1 MAPAVFTSPPVRT
14 RLRWDSSVLTSPDA
28 RGHRTAMARGA
39 VYLYAFGAALAFAS
53 LALPSEGRDS
63 WGIVGIALAAL
74 AGAGVHCLAFDRLPG
89 LGFQLSGAAGT
100 ALVTLAAVLGGEGGG
115 AYAFFYLWVV
125 LYAFFF
131 YEVVAATLQLGFV
144 VVAHLAVLQVP
155 GVDLFTPVHT
165 LVQTGSLAMAG
176 LIVLVLKRQITSLV
190 SGLQGSER
198 KYRSL
203 VEQLPLVTY
212 VRGLD
217 VLDSNSYASPQV
229 EALFGYTQEEWETNN
244 GLLERVIH
252 PDDRERALAAAAHL
266 RETGDPMRLEY
277 RFVARDGR
285 IVWVYDETHVIRD
298 EDGRPAAVR
307 GFLLDITER
316 KEAEQALGDGEE
328 RFHAMVANVPGA
340 IFRCAY
346 DEDWTMEFV
355 SDAIE
360 EISGYPAS
368 DFIGNR
374 VRSFASII
382 HPDEQESLAPSVAE
396 CRPYEIEYRI
406 VHASGDVRWVLER
419 GQAVRCADGVV
430 RIDGAIFDVS
440 ETRRAAQALLE
451 TKEYSETLI
460 RTANVMI
467 VGLDPDGRVRV
478 FNEAAEK
485 ITGYTQSELEGEDWF
500 EVLVPRDRYP
510 EAWEEFVRWREA
522 GELPEDFENPILTK
536 AGEERLVSWRNSMVE
551 QGGRVVGSISFGID
565 ITAGKHLEEQ
575 LRQSQK
581 MEAVGRLAGGIA
593 HDFNNILL
601 AITGYCDFAL
611 ARVGEDGPAA
621 EDVREIQKA
630 ADRATGLTR
639 QLLAFGRKQV
649 LQPQLVDL
657 NEVVTDLEGMLRRL
671 IGDHIELDVELEEGV
686 GQVLVDRGQIEQ
698 VLMNLVLNARDAM
711 PAGGTLSV
719 ATRSVELSQAA
730 DERQL
735 GLEPGRHALLV
746 VEDTGLGMDEETR
759 SRAFEPF
766 FTTKEPGKG
775 TGLGLA
781 TVYGIVQQS
790 GGSISLD
797 SSPANGT
804 VVRIFLPLPR
814 ALREAPTIL
823 GADLDRPP
831 GSETI
836 LLAEDE
842 EVVRDLVQEILE
854 GAGYT
859 VLAAADGRDALD
871 LSKAHAGDV
880 DMMVTDVVMP
890 GMSGRELAERL
901 WLSRPEMKVLYISGY
916 TDIAVFDPGVL
927 DPGSAFLQKPFSSAE
942 LTQKVR
948 EVLDAPQAG
957 LAA

>member
-1 MAPAVFTSPPVRT
+1 MLPAVLTSPTLRA
-14 RLRWDSSVLTSPDA
+14 RLRWDSSVLASA
-28 RGHRTAMARGA
+28 EASRHRAAMARGA

-53 LALPSEGRDS
+53 LAFPSEGRDS
-63 WGIVGIALAAL
+63 SGIVGIALAAL
-74 AGAGVHCLAFDRLPG
+74 AGAGLHWLAFDRLPV
-89 LGFQLSGAAGT
+89 LGFQLSGTAGT
-100 ALVTLAAVLGGEGGG
+100 ALVTLAALLGGEGGG

-131 YEVVAATLQLGFV
+131 YEVVAA
-144 VVAHLAVLQVP
+144 
-155 GVDLFTPVHT
+155 
-165 LVQTGSLAMAG
+165 
-176 LIVLVLKRQITSLV
+176 
-190 SGLQGSER
+190 
-198 KYRSL
+198 
-203 VEQLPLVTY
+203 
-212 VRGLD
+212 
-217 VLDSNSYASPQV
+217 NSYASPQV

-252 PDDRERALAAAAHL
+252 PGDRERALAAATHL

-285 IVWVYDETHVIRD
+285 IVWVYDETHLVRD
-298 EDGRPAAVR
+298 ENGDPAGVR

-316 KEAEQALGDGEE
+316 KEAEEALGDREE

-346 DEDWTMEFV
+346 DEEWTMEFV

-360 EISGYPAS
+360 KISGYPAS

-396 CRPYEIEYRI
+396 FRPYEIEYRI

-419 GQAVRCADGVV
+419 GQAVRSADGVP

-467 VGLDPDGRVRV
+467 VGLDPDGRVRI

-485 ITGYTQSELEGEDWF
+485 ITGYAQAELEGENWF

-510 EAWEEFVRWREA
+510 ETWESFVRWREA
-522 GELPEDFENPILTK
+522 GELPEDFESPILTK
-536 AGEERLVSWRNSMVE
+536 AGEGRLVSWRNSMVE

-601 AITGYCDFAL
+601 PITGYCDFAL
-611 ARVGEDGPAA
+611 ARLGEDGPAA

-639 QLLAFGRKQV
+639 QLLAFSRKQV

-671 IGDHIELDVELEEGV
+671 IGDHIELAVELEEGV

-711 PAGGTLSV
+711 PEGGTLSL
-719 ATRSVELSQAA
+719 ATRSLELSQAA
-730 DERQL
+730 DERQV
-735 GLEPGRHALLV
+735 GLEPGRHARERHRRPHLPAPSADAAGGADDPRPRPRPSPRV
-746 VEDTGLGMDEETR
+746 GDDPARRGRGGRPRPRPGDPR
-759 SRAFEPF
+759 GSRLHGA
-766 FTTKEPGKG
+766 GG
-775 TGLGLA
+775 RRRA
-781 TVYGIVQQS
+781 
-790 GGSISLD
+790 GGS
-797 SSPANGT
+797 
-804 VVRIFLPLPR
+804 
-814 ALREAPTIL
+814 
-823 GADLDRPP
+823 RPEQDAR
-831 GSETI
+831 G
-836 LLAEDE
+836 
-842 EVVRDLVQEILE
+842 RHRH
-854 GAGYT
+854 
-859 VLAAADGRDALD
+859 DGHRRG
-871 LSKAHAGDV
+871 HAGD
-880 DMMVTDVVMP
+880 
-890 GMSGRELAERL
+890 ERT
-901 WLSRPEMKVLYISGY
+901 R
-916 TDIAVFDPGVL
+916 
-927 DPGSAFLQKPFSSAE
+927 
-942 LTQKVR
+942 
-948 EVLDAPQAG
+948 AG
-957 LAA
+957 GASVALAAGDEGPLHLRLHGHRRLRPRRPRPGIGVPPEALQLGRADTEGARGAGRAPGRPGRVDHPALRPPRARPTLRGRPGGG

>member
-1 MAPAVFTSPPVRT
+1 
-14 RLRWDSSVLTSPDA
+14 
-28 RGHRTAMARGA
+28 MARGA
-39 VYLYAFGAALAFAS
+39 VYLYAFGAALACAS
-53 LALPSEGRDS
+53 LAFPSGGRDA
-63 WGIVGIALAAL
+63 WGIVGIAVAAL
-74 AGAGVHCLAFDRLPG
+74 AGAAFHCLVFDRLPVV
-89 LGFQLSGAAGT
+89 GFQLSGAAGT

-131 YEVVAATLQLGFV
+131 YDVAAATVQLGL
-144 VVAHLAVLQVP
+144 VAGAHIAVLQLP
-155 GVDLFTPVHT
+155 GVTPFTPVHT

-176 LIVLVLKRQITSLV
+176 LIVLVLKTHIASLV
-190 SGLQGSER
+190 DGLRGSEH
-198 KYRSL
+198 KYRTL

-252 PDDRERALAAAAHL
+252 PDDRGRALAAAAQL
-266 RETGDPMRLEY
+266 RETGHPMRLEY

-285 IVWVYDETHVIRD
+285 IVWVYDETHLVRD
-298 EDGRPAAVR
+298 GDGRPAGVR

-316 KEAEQALGDGEE
+316 KEAEQALGEGEE

-346 DEDWTMEFV
+346 DDDWTMEFV

-360 EISGYPAS
+360 QISGYPAS

-374 VRSFASII
+374 VRSFASVI
-382 HPDEQESLAPSVAE
+382 HPGDQQSLAPSVAE

-419 GQAVRCADGVV
+419 GQAARGPDGEV

-451 TKEYSETLI
+451 TKAYSETLI

-485 ITGYTQSELEGEDWF
+485 ITGYAGAELEGEDWF

-510 EAWEEFVRWREA
+510 EAWADFVRWRQG
-522 GELPEDFENPILTK
+522 GELPEDFESPIVTK
-536 AGEERLVSWRNSMVE
+536 TGEERLISWRNSLVG
-551 QGGRVVGSISFGID
+551 QGDRVVGSISFGID
-565 ITAGKHLEEQ
+565 ITAGKQLEEQ

-601 AITGYCDFAL
+601 AITGYSDFAL
-611 ARVGEDGPAA
+611 ARLGEDGPAA
-621 EDVREIQKA
+621 DDVREIQKA

-639 QLLAFGRKQV
+639 QLLAFSRKQV

-657 NEVVTDLEGMLRRL
+657 NDVVTDLQGMLRRL
-671 IGDHIELDVELEEGV
+671 IGDHIELEVELEDGV

-698 VLMNLVLNARDAM
+698 VLMNLALNARDAM
-711 PAGGTLSV
+711 PAGGTLSL
-719 ATRSVELSQAA
+719 ATQRLELSGAP
-730 DERQL
+730 DERLL
-735 GLEPGRHALLV
+735 GVQPGPHALLV
-746 VEDTGLGMDEETR
+746 VGDTGLGMDEQTR

-775 TGLGLA
+775 TGLGLS

-797 SSPANGT
+797 SAPANGT
-804 VVRIFLPLPR
+804 VVRIFLPLPQS
-814 ALREAPTIL
+814 LREAPTVL
-823 GADLDRPP
+823 GADLDRPA

-859 VLAAADGRDALD
+859 VLAAADGREALS

-880 DMMVTDVVMP
+880 DLMVTDVVMP

-948 EVLDAPQAG
+948 EVLDAPRAG

>member
-1 MAPAVFTSPPVRT
+1 
-14 RLRWDSSVLTSPDA
+14 
-28 RGHRTAMARGA
+28 MARGA
-39 VYLYAFGAALAFAS
+39 VYLYAFGATLACAS
-53 LALPSEGRDS
+53 LAFPSGGRDA
-63 WGIVGIALAAL
+63 WGIVGIAVAAL
-74 AGAGVHCLAFDRLPG
+74 AGAAFHCLVFDRLPVV
-89 LGFQLSGAAGT
+89 GFQLSGAAGT

-131 YEVVAATLQLGFV
+131 YDVAAATVQLGL
-144 VVAHLAVLQVP
+144 VAGAHIAVLQLP
-155 GVDLFTPVHT
+155 GVTPFTPVHT

-176 LIVLVLKRQITSLV
+176 LIVLVLKTHIASLV
-190 SGLQGSER
+190 DGLRGSEH
-198 KYRSL
+198 KYRTL

-252 PDDRERALAAAAHL
+252 PDDRGRALAAAAQL
-266 RETGDPMRLEY
+266 RETGHPMRLEY

-285 IVWVYDETHVIRD
+285 IVWVYDETHLVRD
-298 EDGRPAAVR
+298 GDGRPAGVR

-316 KEAEQALGDGEE
+316 KEVEQALGEGEE

-346 DEDWTMEFV
+346 DDDWTMEFV

-360 EISGYPAS
+360 QISGYPAS

-374 VRSFASII
+374 VRSFASVI
-382 HPDEQESLAPSVAE
+382 HPGDQQSLAPSVAE

-419 GQAVRCADGVV
+419 GQAARGPDGEV

-451 TKEYSETLI
+451 TKAYSETLI

-485 ITGYTQSELEGEDWF
+485 ITGYAGAELEGEDWF

-510 EAWEEFVRWREA
+510 EAWADFVRWRQG
-522 GELPEDFENPILTK
+522 GELPEDFESPIVTK
-536 AGEERLVSWRNSMVE
+536 TGEERLISWRNSLVG
-551 QGGRVVGSISFGID
+551 QGDRVVGSISFGID
-565 ITAGKHLEEQ
+565 ITAGKQLEEQ

-601 AITGYCDFAL
+601 AITGYSDFAL
-611 ARVGEDGPAA
+611 ARLGEDGPAA
-621 EDVREIQKA
+621 DDVREIQKA

-639 QLLAFGRKQV
+639 QLLAFSRKQV

-657 NEVVTDLEGMLRRL
+657 NDVVTDLQGMLRRL
-671 IGDHIELDVELEEGV
+671 IGDHIELEVELEDGV

-698 VLMNLVLNARDAM
+698 VLMNLALNARDAM
-711 PAGGTLSV
+711 PAGGTLSL
-719 ATRSVELSQAA
+719 ATQRLELSGAP
-730 DERQL
+730 DERLL
-735 GLEPGRHALLV
+735 GVQPGPHALLV
-746 VEDTGLGMDEETR
+746 VGDTGLGMDEQTR

-797 SSPANGT
+797 SAPANGT
-804 VVRIFLPLPR
+804 VVRIFLPLPQS
-814 ALREAPTIL
+814 LREAPTVL
-823 GADLDRPP
+823 GADLDRPA

-842 EVVRDLVQEILE
+842 KVVRDLVQEILE

-859 VLAAADGRDALD
+859 VLAAADGREALS

-880 DMMVTDVVMP
+880 DLMVTDVVMP

-948 EVLDAPQAG
+948 EVLDAPRAG

>member
-131 YEVVAATLQLGFV
+131 YEVAAATVQLGFV
-144 VVAHLAVLQVP
+144 VAAHLAVLQLP
-155 GVDLFTPVHT
+155 GEGLFTPAHT

-176 LIVLVLKRQITSLV
+176 LIVLVLKTHIASLV
-190 SGLQGSER
+190 SGLTGS
-198 KYRSL
+198 
-203 VEQLPLVTY
+203 
-212 VRGLD
+212 
-217 VLDSNSYASPQV
+217 
-229 EALFGYTQEEWETNN
+229 
-244 GLLERVIH
+244 
-252 PDDRERALAAAAHL
+252 
-266 RETGDPMRLEY
+266 
-277 RFVARDGR
+277 
-285 IVWVYDETHVIRD
+285 
-298 EDGRPAAVR
+298 
-307 GFLLDITER
+307 ER
-316 KEAEQALGDGEE
+316 KEAEQALRDGEE

-360 EISGYPAS
+360 EVSGYPAS

-382 HPDEQESLAPSVAE
+382 HPDEQQSLAPSVAE

-419 GQAVRCADGVV
+419 GQAVRGADGQV

-485 ITGYTQSELEGEDWF
+485 ITGYGQAELEGEDWF

-510 EAWEEFVRWREA
+510 EAWADFVRWRQA
-522 GELPEDFENPILTK
+522 GELPEDFESPILTK
-536 AGEERLVSWRNSMVE
+536 TGEERLISWRNSLVA
-551 QGGRVVGSISFGID
+551 QGDRVVGSISFGID

-601 AITGYCDFAL
+601 AITGYSDFAL
-611 ARVGEDGPAA
+611 ARLGEDGPAA
-621 EDVREIQKA
+621 DDLREIQKA

-639 QLLAFGRKQV
+639 QLLAFSRKQV

-671 IGDHIELDVELEEGV
+671 IGDHIELQVELEDGV
-686 GQVLVDRGQIEQ
+686 GEVLVDRGQIEQ
-698 VLMNLVLNARDAM
+698 VLMNLALNARDAM
-711 PAGGTLSV
+711 PGGGTLSL
-719 ATRSVELSQAA
+719 ATRPVELSQAR
-730 DERQL
+730 DERHV
-735 GLEPGRHALLV
+735 GLEPGPHALLV
-746 VEDTGLGMDEETR
+746 VGDTGLGMDEQTR

-804 VVRIFLPLPR
+804 VVRIFLPLPQS
-814 ALREAPTIL
+814 LREAPTVL
-823 GADLDRPP
+823 GADLDRPA

-842 EVVRDLVQEILE
+842 EVVRDLVREILE

-859 VLAAADGRDALD
+859 VLAAADGREALR

-880 DMMVTDVVMP
+880 DLMVTDVVMP

-942 LTQKVR
+942 LTQEVR